1 MLQPNA
7 SAVSAP
13 PPLKRLAAAIN
24 AAHAACH
31 EAEHTA
37 LGHALRAGDA
47 LIEVKERVGHG
58 NFLPW
63 VAAHCKFSLRLARAA
78 HPRTER
84 ARPPAEHPRVA
95 CPRAGR
101 IPRGRELCAI
111 VTFVVPRAEPGPVK
125 QALDERRINS
135 SLSYREYA
143 IHAFDESGADWCIR
157 LSPHCYNTES
167 EVADVLAAVED
178 VTRAYAR

>member
-63 VAAHCKFSLRLARAA
+63 VAAHCKFSLRLAQMYKSLALAA
-78 HPRTER
+78 RSGRLNAKQVSHFTLREALDAVREPTER
-84 ARPPAEHPRVA
+84 TPWLRPVKRLVVPVPFSTAAEHTRFWQLL
-95 CPRAGR
+95 
-101 IPRGRELCAI
+101 RELHAQGDPAPVLVRALECYVEAQ
-111 VTFVVPRAEPGPVK
+111 TFDNEAS
-125 QALDERRINS
+125 A
-135 SLSYREYA
+135 
-143 IHAFDESGADWCIR
+143 
-157 LSPHCYNTES
+157 
-167 EVADVLAAVED
+167 
-178 VTRAYAR
+178 